1 MRDVIQICI
10 DLDTVAVDTYSQLS
24 AACDD
29 RRISTLFAQMGKE
42 ETAHVGWWTDL
53 LEAWESG
60 LVPPP
65 ADEGELRETMRTLA
79 ADIAETLPTDYTGL
93 SVDQMLTVAAHLEF
107 YMLDPAFGELIDL
120 VRPTEKVDVRDAY
133 SRHIMRLVGTIE
145 ERHSRHELSH
155 FLARALARSLRDQ
168 QRLSRLA
175 TQDPLTALYNRRGFY
190 GYLQQW
196 VSYSTRYGHPVSVVL
211 IDIDKFK
218 TINDR
223 FGHPAGDM
231 ALQTVASA
239 LRSAVRGADIVGRYG
254 GDEFAILA
262 PETNRDDL
270 VLLMERVLDA
280 IRGTEVILGATT
292 ERVSVSVGGAF
303 VSDGIP
309 VTPEQML
316 AAADQALY
324 EAKAK
329 GRNCAA
335 PPRSAVDV

>member
-1 MRDVIQICI
+1 MRDIIQLCI
-10 DLDTVAVDTYSQLS
+10 DLDTAAVDTYAQLS

-29 RRISTLFAQMGKE
+29 PVISTLFAHMGME
-42 ETAHVGWWTDL
+42 ESSHVGWWTDL
-53 LEAWESG
+53 LDAWESG
-60 LVPPP
+60 LVPPV
-65 ADEGELRETMRTLA
+65 ADEGELRESMRILA
-79 ADIAETLPTDYTGL
+79 SDVAGALPTDYTSL

-107 YMLDPAFGELIDL
+107 YMLDPAFAELIDL
-120 VRPTEKVDVRDAY
+120 IRPTEKVDVRDAY
-133 SRHIMRLVGTIE
+133 SRHIMRLVGAIE
-145 ERHSRHELSH
+145 ERHSRDELSH

-175 TQDPLTALYNRRGFY
+175 TQDTLTGLYNRRGFY

-211 IDIDKFK
+211 LDIDRFK

-223 FGHPAGDM
+223 FGHPAGDTV
-231 ALQTVASA
+231 LQTVANA
-239 LRSAVRGADIVGRYG
+239 LKSAVRGADIVGRYG

-262 PETNRDDL
+262 PETDRDDL
-270 VLLMERVLDA
+270 ALLMDRVLDA
-280 IRGTEVILGATT
+280 IRGTELTFAGTT

-309 VTPEQML
+309 VTPELML

-324 EAKAK
+324 AAKAA
-329 GRNCAA
+329 GRDCAA
-335 PPRSAVDV
+335 PPRNAADV